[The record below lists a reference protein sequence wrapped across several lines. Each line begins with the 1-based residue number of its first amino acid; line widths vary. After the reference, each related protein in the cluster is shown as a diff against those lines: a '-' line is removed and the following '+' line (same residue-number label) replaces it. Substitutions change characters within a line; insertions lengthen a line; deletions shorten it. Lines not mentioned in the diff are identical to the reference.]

1 MCVFCDIVKRKQAA
15 YVVDETEKTMTILDI
30 EPANEGHV
38 LIIPKIHVDSIVNL
52 PDAYVQEIT
61 SVIRRIIKAFMT
73 VYHASGYG
81 MMQNGGASCDFGHLH
96 SNNLYQI
103 FTYVKNREY
112 QFGEDDSNVSGMLL
126 YAKTDAM
133 IQPDNVYQMHGNQ
146 ISIKTLDLNLPF
158 EQIKSQLDKI
168 LEMHFG
174 EVAKC

>member
-73 VYHASGYG
+73 VYQASGYG
-81 MMQNGGASCDFGHLH
+81 MMQNGGANCDFGHFHLH
-96 SNNLYQI
+96 VFPRY
-103 FTYVKNREY
+103 
-112 QFGEDDSNVSGMLL
+112 EDDGYDWLYPEGTKEVSEAVATKL
-126 YAKTDAM
+126 KDA
-133 IQPDNVYQMHGNQ
+133 
-146 ISIKTLDLNLPF
+146 L
-158 EQIKSQLDKI
+158 
-168 LEMHFG
+168 
-174 EVAKC
+174 

>member
-81 MMQNGGASCDFGHLH
+81 MMQNGGANCDFGHFHLH
-96 SNNLYQI
+96 VFPRY
-103 FTYVKNREY
+103 
-112 QFGEDDSNVSGMLL
+112 EDDGYDWLYPEGTKEVSEAVATKL
-126 YAKTDAM
+126 KDA
-133 IQPDNVYQMHGNQ
+133 
-146 ISIKTLDLNLPF
+146 L
-158 EQIKSQLDKI
+158 
-168 LEMHFG
+168 
-174 EVAKC
+174 